1 MTSKPKKYEFVGLSS
16 RSRSGC
22 LNCKKKKKKCDEVK
36 PRCGL
41 CTASKALEC
50 VWGDR
55 KSKGHG
61 MDGSTR
67 KVKSSSNQPLVV
79 LRTPN
84 SSTFESESPT
94 TPLTPYKNFTDAS
107 HLSAEKSLAVTS
119 RGCTINVCTEKE
131 KTYLEKYLKVA
142 ETMSII
148 GTEGNCYLT
157 IFFPLAKESE
167 CVLKALLLWG
177 GMSMGGSNEI
187 ICRKV
192 DLNVAI
198 SLIDRLTD
206 SIHNSKFDNNRVR
219 LSHCLAATL
228 ILLDAEVQSGDIK
241 NWKLLYEKAFQIL
254 KSMGLYDDILDPI
267 KVQAISPVER
277 WLCINFLHHD
287 ILTSQ
292 VNVTGTAVPSSV
304 GLQFKGCDT
313 LEGCLKPCFSLLN
326 EAINL
331 RIEAKK
337 SYKLLETPG
346 KIQNHRTTQELNQL
360 EAKISDLENKLI
372 QTSPRPEDLLEIP
385 KKYMELHLSLYEL
398 FQFSIQIYLRLA
410 IRRYS
415 PNVPEIQVF
424 LYKNINLLIFLISS
438 NVKSAMKFPFL
449 IAGISCIH
457 ECDKVKIMNL
467 LNEYERNLDH
477 KNIGLIKKLIQEV
490 WRLDPNGDLCLDW
503 QDIASGFGWDLCLS

>member
-1 MTSKPKKYEFVGLSS
+1 MASKPKKYEFVGLSS

-41 CTASKALEC
+41 CTASKASEC

-55 KSKGHG
+55 KSKSNSLDKFAG
-61 MDGSTR
+61 
-67 KVKSSSNQPLVV
+67 KIKSSRNQPVV
-79 LRTPN
+79 ELRTPK
-84 SSTFESESPT
+84 SIIFESESPT
-94 TPLTPYKNFTDAS
+94 TPLTPYKNFSDSSNLIAG
-107 HLSAEKSLAVTS
+107 KSLSVTS
-119 RGCTINVCTEKE
+119 RGCTIDVSTEKE
-131 KTYLEKYLKVA
+131 KTYLERYLEVA

-187 ICRKV
+187 VCRRV
-192 DLNVAI
+192 DLNVTI
-198 SLIDRLTD
+198 LLIDQLTE
-206 SIHNSKFDNNRVR
+206 SIYNSDFDDKRVR

-228 ILLDAEVQSGDIK
+228 ILLDAEVQSGDVK
-241 NWKLLYEKAFQIL
+241 NWKLLYGKAFQTM

-267 KVQAISPVER
+267 KFHGISTVER

-292 VNVTGTAVPSSV
+292 VNLTGTAVPSSV

-313 LEGCLKPCFSLLN
+313 LEGCLKPCFLLLN

-331 RIEAKK
+331 RIAAKE
-337 SYKLLETPG
+337 SYKLLESPG

-360 EAKISDLENKLI
+360 EAKISDLENRLI
-372 QTSPRPEDLLEIP
+372 QTNPRPDDLLEIP

-398 FQFSIQIYLRLA
+398 YQFSIQIYLRLA

-449 IAGISCIH
+449 ISGISCIH

-467 LNEYERNLDH
+467 LNEYERNLEH